1 MRGQVVARDAT
12 SNGSRSRARG
22 VAWVALLVAAV
33 LAPVEAAE
41 PQRVVVVGNRVFG
54 TSEVLSLA
62 RRGGWK
68 AGGAMDG
75 VHGLSLLQEAYYREG
90 LLGASFAVRS
100 ASADSG
106 VVLVIE
112 EGEVARY
119 GQVRVKG
126 AQTRSAG
133 EVADALGMRESA
145 PFVPR
150 LLDARLEELLESYDG
165 AGYPF
170 AQIWLDSLLFE
181 PQGNRVDVV
190 VSVVEGGQ
198 KTLANV
204 GVEGLQKTRRE
215 LAVRLSGLQPGEPYR
230 ADRLQEAYTR
240 LQQSGVFEDVEYPEV
255 RVSADGAGVD
265 AILVVRESKRTN
277 AFAGAVGY
285 ATDEGDG
292 EDQVSGVVEL
302 KLRNIGGTLKDLGV
316 FWTND
321 GAGRSETR
329 LRYRDRFFLGRSA
342 AVGASIEQVGLD
354 TLYTWQSVGLNV
366 ERPFGR
372 VGVSLG
378 ANADRNVFSEGQLER
393 SWRVRASLGVTVAR
407 GRLRGERFL
416 QLATKFTLAHKK
428 SYLRGPVSEENVEQ
442 YIIEAEGEFRARP
455 LPLVSLV
462 AQAVFRTLE
471 SGEESLPLP
480 ERFYLGGARTLRG
493 YRENQ
498 FNGRR
503 VALLRTEL
511 PVGRG
516 REECVYPFVDVGYV
530 LQEVAGADSVV
541 HYDGLVRTGYGF
553 GVRTLSRLGTIDLG
567 FGVGEEFSLRQTKVH
582 VVLER
587 TF

>member
-1 MRGQVVARDAT
+1 MARDAT
-12 SNGSRSRARG
+12 NHRAG
-22 VAWVALLVAAV
+22 IWAWDVTRVMLLAAAV
-33 LAPVEAAE
+33 LVPMAAAE
-41 PQRVVVVGNRVFG
+41 PPRVVVVGNRVFG

-62 RRGGWK
+62 GRGGWK
-68 AGGAMDG
+68 AGVAVDG
-75 VHGLSLLQEAYYREG
+75 VRGLSLLQEAYYREG
-90 LLGASFAVRS
+90 LLGASFAVRL
-100 ASADSG
+100 ASPDSG

-119 GQVRVKG
+119 GKVRVKG
-126 AQTRSAG
+126 AQARSAE
-133 EVADALGMRESA
+133 EVAEALGMRESA

-150 LLDARLEELLESYDG
+150 LLDARLKGLLESYDE

-170 AQIWLDSLLFE
+170 AQIWMDSLLFE
-181 PQGNRVDVV
+181 PEANRVDVV

-198 KTLANV
+198 KTLVNV
-204 GVEGLQKTRRE
+204 GVEGLEKTRRG
-215 LAVRLSGLQPGEPYR
+215 LAVRLSGLKPGEPYR

-240 LQQSGVFEDVEYPEV
+240 LQQSGVFEDVEYPQV

-265 AILVVRESKRTN
+265 AVLVVKESKRTN

-285 ATDEGDG
+285 ATDETGGD
-292 EDQVSGVVEL
+292 DRVSGVVEL
-302 KLRNIGGTLKDLGV
+302 KLRNIGGTLKDLAV

-329 LRYRDRFFLGRSA
+329 LRYRDRFFLGRSV
-342 AVGASIEQVGLD
+342 AVGALIEQIGLD
-354 TLYTWQSVGLNV
+354 TLYTWQSVGLDV

-372 VGVSLG
+372 VGVSIG

-393 SWRVRASLGVTVAR
+393 SWRVRASLEVTVAR
-407 GRLRGERFL
+407 GRPRGERFL
-416 QLATKFTLAHKK
+416 QLATKFTMAHKK
-428 SYLRGPVSEENVEQ
+428 SYMRGPVSDESVEQ

-455 LPLVSLV
+455 LPLLGVV
-462 AQAVFRTLE
+462 AQAAFRTLE
-471 SGEESLPLP
+471 SDEESLPLP

-511 PVGRG
+511 PVGKG

-530 LQEVAGADSVV
+530 LQEVVGADSVV
-541 HYDGLVRTGYGF
+541 HYNGLVRTGYGF
-553 GVRTLSRLGTIDLG
+553 GVRTQSRLGTIDLA